1 MGGRAVAE
9 PLGSRS
15 GTCDH
20 RPRHGAASGCVPGR
34 APHWAHRTR
43 RRPRPGHRWRT
54 HRRGRPH
61 SARRGGT
68 IRGDAV
74 MTALHSIPRSVRW
87 TVLLGLIGLAL
98 TVPFS
103 APDGSGMQW
112 DEAVLGGV
120 AASAAWSIFRLTR
133 TMSCRADRPWR
144 VVGYAAVLF
153 MTAQWLVAAFSGP
166 ELDGFG
172 FDDVLLFAGACAPLV
187 TCGMLARRVRH
198 TRWIAL
204 VVDGL
209 IIAVALLVLTE
220 GLRTPLVNPVGA
232 PDDLRSL
239 VLAYGGYAAVMLA
252 CAGALCTVSTAV
264 LRRSVS
270 VMMGAVAWQAL
281 AACAEAM
288 AIVDPSWVW
297 TATSDVAVAMGLQTI
312 VIAASLAPGRPAGRT
327 ARDSAPVVSPLGLML
342 VIGPMLSLPLAIA
355 VMELREEEYSVAA
368 EIGFAVVFTLMALRL
383 VIRVREDGQ
392 VTEDLV
398 RREEDFRELIEA
410 SSDGIAIMD
419 GEFHLIFTSPA
430 ARSLLGLVAD
440 SGEEVSLLDLVHPA
454 DRDAVRAATLDVP
467 AGQGPPLHFGVGTP
481 DGSRRELEA
490 TSTERPGSGRRVLYL
505 RDVTSRRR
513 ERELER
519 MAYTDHLTA
528 LPNRAMLFQEM
539 ATPSDD
545 GRCLLVLDLDG
556 FKAVNDV
563 AGHEAGDQL
572 LVEVARRLN
581 TVVRDDDLVA
591 RLGGDEF
598 AVLVTGSL
606 AEAEEVAQRVV
617 DVLGMPHRV
626 SEWTF
631 AVGASVGVTELGL
644 AGGQLAFREA
654 DEALLAAKS
663 AGKGCVRLA
672 HVEISSHVAV
682 PDADLAA
689 VVDEG
694 VLQLR
699 LDAACDADRRINLVH
714 AVPVWQHAVHGTVRG
729 MELWSAAERQGRTA
743 ALQRW
748 LLNQASLEA
757 ASLADDRLDVAIS
770 LPAGMVTPEGL
781 ALDVATALEASGLA
795 PSRLILSFT
804 EETLLTSSAG
814 LLPELETIRAR
825 GRRLCLDNYGMGHS
839 IFALMARVPLDVVR
853 IDLAALAPRD
863 EIDRALHV
871 LAMIAATM
879 HNLGLL
885 SVAGG
890 STPELRGQVAAT
902 GVDLIHGRSEP
913 LDLTVE
919 ELAVLVAGGAPVP
932 AA

>member
-1 MGGRAVAE
+1 MGGRAVGE
-9 PLGSRS
+9 PLGSRP

-20 RPRHGAASGCVPGR
+20 RPRHGAASGSVPGR
-34 APHWAHRTR
+34 ASHRAHRTR

-133 TMSCRADRPWR
+133 TMSGRAARPWR

-153 MTAQWLVAAFSGP
+153 MTAQWLAAAFPGP

-220 GLRTPLVNPVGA
+220 MLRTPLVNPVGA

-239 VLAYGGYAAVMLA
+239 VLAYVGYAAVMLA
-252 CAGALCTVSTAV
+252 CAGALCTVSTAA

-342 VIGPMLSLPLAIA
+342 VIGAMLSLPLAIA

-563 AGHEAGDQL
+563 AGHGAGDQL
-572 LVEVARRLN
+572 LVEVARRLH
-581 TVVRDDDLVA
+581 TVVREDDLVA

-598 AVLVTGSL
+598 AVLVTGNL
-606 AEAEEVAQRVV
+606 AEAEDVAHRVV
-617 DVLGMPHRV
+617 DALGMPHRT
-626 SEWTF
+626 SDWAF
-631 AVGASVGVTELGL
+631 AVGASVGVAVLGR
-644 AGGQLAFREA
+644 AGGQVAFREA
-654 DEALLAAKS
+654 DAALRAAKR

-672 HVEISSHVAV
+672 DVEDSPVVLS
-682 PDADLAA
+682 DADLVG
-689 VVDEG
+689 VVDGG
-694 VLQLR
+694 VLDLR
-699 LDAACDADRRINLVH
+699 LDAASDVDGRIVLLH
-714 AVPVWQHAVHGTVRG
+714 AVPVWQHAVHGALRG
-729 MELWSAAERQGRTA
+729 MELWTVAERQGLTA
-743 ALQRW
+743 ALQVW
-748 LLNQASLEA
+748 LLRQAC
-757 ASLADDRLDVAIS
+757 LDVAGLDDDRIGVVVS
-770 LPAGMVTPEGL
+770 LPAGHVQPDGL
-781 ALDVATALEASGLA
+781 AAQVESALADSGLA
-795 PSRLILSFT
+795 PSRLTLSFT
-804 EETLLTSSAG
+804 EETRLTSSA
-814 LLPELETIRAR
+814 A
-825 GRRLCLDNYGMGHS
+825 
-839 IFALMARVPLDVVR
+839 F
-853 IDLAALAPRD
+853 
-863 EIDRALHV
+863 
-871 LAMIAATM
+871 
-879 HNLGLL
+879 
-885 SVAGG
+885 
-890 STPELRGQVAAT
+890 
-902 GVDLIHGRSEP
+902 
-913 LDLTVE
+913 
-919 ELAVLVAGGAPVP
+919 VP
-932 AA
+932 ALEAARRT